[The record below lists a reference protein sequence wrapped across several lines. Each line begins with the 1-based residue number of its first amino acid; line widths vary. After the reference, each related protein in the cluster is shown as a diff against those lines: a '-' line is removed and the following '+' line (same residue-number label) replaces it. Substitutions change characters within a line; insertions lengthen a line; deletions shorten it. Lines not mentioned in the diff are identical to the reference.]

1 MEESATDLRTTA
13 PIAIVSALPQELSAL
28 REATADLRELPLEGG
43 FPAWRGVLDG
53 QRVVL
58 AEAGIGKVAMAALAA
73 VLITRTHPTTV
84 MFTGVA
90 GGLDPR
96 LGIGDVVVAGRLIQ
110 HDAGVAEPQ
119 GMRVY
124 QAGHLPFFDPSD
136 ELGFQTDASLLMAS
150 MAALDGMELQ
160 PVDGRRPQIA
170 TGLILTGDVFVNSP
184 DVRQR
189 LYAGLRG
196 AAVEMEGAALA
207 QVAERFGARH
217 LVIRAIS
224 DLAGEAAPSP
234 EVFARFLGVASAN
247 SAMVVRR
254 LLPVVAGVP

>member
-1 MEESATDLRTTA
+1 MERNAP
-13 PIAIVSALPQELSAL
+13 PIAIVSALPQELAAL
-28 REATADLRELPLEGG
+28 RDATAHLQPLTLDGG
-43 FPAWRGVLDG
+43 FPAWTGELDG
-53 QRVVL
+53 HPVVL

-73 VLITRTHPTTV
+73 VLLTRTRPSV
-84 MFTGVA
+84 VIFTGVA

-96 LGIGDVVVAGRLIQ
+96 IGIGDVVVAGRLIQ
-110 HDAGVAEPQ
+110 HDAGVAEPE

-136 ELGFQTDASLLMAS
+136 ELGFHTDASLLMAS
-150 MAALDGMELQ
+150 MAALDDVELQ
-160 PVDGRRPQIA
+160 AVDGRRPQIA

-189 LYAGLRG
+189 LFAGLRG

-207 QVAERFGARH
+207 QVADRFGVRH

-234 EVFARFLGVASAN
+234 ADFARVLEGASAN
-247 SAMVVRR
+247 SATVVRR
-254 LLPVVAGVP
+254 LLPLVAALK